1 MDKIN
6 EFKKQPYANIEQ
18 KSPEWLKLRNNYI
31 TASNVYKLFEKN
43 EEYLQYIKEKARD
56 RKSVV

>member
-31 TASNVYKLFEKN
+31 TASKV
-43 EEYLQYIKEKARD
+43 
-56 RKSVV
+56 